1 MVWWQTT
8 LIIIGVIVFILFV
21 IKVSTRKRADSANP
35 IRKGLSFL
43 ESCCKRA
50 VGLSSA

>member
-21 IKVSTRKRADSANP
+21 IKISTRPRVNNSQGFFKKLA
-35 IRKGLSFL
+35 
-43 ESCCKRA
+43 ECCKRA
-50 VGLSSA
+50 VGRTSA